1 MIVCIGIGGIGYVL
15 NDIVDYD
22 ADLKNKKR
30 NLFIK
35 ASKMQSTLFVITFI
49 VFAIF
54 PWFYLPFTTVT
65 VCFLI
70 IEYILFFLY
79 AFPPFRLKEKGIL
92 GILADALYAQ
102 VIPNLLAVYTFL
114 KLSETLKLHYT
125 FIILFSVWL
134 LLVGIRNILKH
145 QIEDYENDINT
156 NTNTFVTKNG
166 KLLSEKISYFLAN
179 IEIIIFCVLLFL
191 LKTPMHFILILYVV
205 YVILLLFSKKINRN
219 PITLFDF
226 INTRILNEFYE
237 IHLPVSLLIYFSFVQ
252 HFFILIL
259 LFNIVL
265 FYPIYKSFLVGFY
278 HKYFYH

>member
-1 MIVCIGIGGIGYVL
+1 MIICIGIAGIGYAL
-15 NDIVDYD
+15 NDIIDYE

-30 NLFIK
+30 NLFINT
-35 ASKMQSTLFVITFI
+35 SKMQSAVFVITFI
-49 VFAIF
+49 LFAIF
-54 PWFYLPFTTVT
+54 PWYYLPFSTVT
-65 VCFLI
+65 VYFLI
-70 IEYILFFLY
+70 IEFVLFFLY

-114 KLSETLKLHYT
+114 KLSETLKLNY
-125 FIILFSVWL
+125 FFLILFSVWL

-145 QIEDYENDINT
+145 QIEDCENDIHT

-166 KLLSEKISYFLAN
+166 KLLSEKISYYIAK

-191 LKTPMHFILILYVV
+191 LKTPMHFILILYAV
-205 YVILLLFSKKINRN
+205 YVLLLLLSKELNKNAIA
-219 PITLFDF
+219 LFDF
-226 INTRILNEFYE
+226 INSRILNEFYE
-237 IHLPVSLLIYFSFVQ
+237 IHLPVLLLIYFSFVQ

-265 FYPIYKSFLVGFY
+265 FYPIYKSFIVGFH
-278 HKYFYH
+278 HKYL